1 MTDRNRDPQEMLRRL
16 EQMQADA
23 EQMMA
28 KYNRLAE
35 ESGASEV
42 EVVSDDGLLRVK
54 LDAEG
59 KVAHIGIDEYA
70 MRMRQSLAPAIIA
83 LIEQAKAEYGVK
95 MTEMAQELLGDRM
108 DVMGMVRGTLPEDM
122 RARFDRERGL

>member
-28 KYNRLAE
+28 RYDRLADE
-35 ESGASEV
+35 MGASEI
-42 EVVSDDGLLRVK
+42 EVVSEDGLLRVK

-59 KVAHIGIDEYA
+59 KVAQIGIDEYA
-70 MRMRQSLAPAIIA
+70 MRMRQSLAPSIMM

-95 MTEMAQELLGDRM
+95 MTEMAQSLLGDRM
-108 DVMGMVRGTLPEDM
+108 DVMGIVRSTLPEDQ

>member
-28 KYNRLAE
+28 RYEQLADE
-35 ESGASEV
+35 MGASEV
-42 EVVSDDGLLRVK
+42 EVVSEDGLLRVK

-59 KVAHIGIDEYA
+59 KVAQIGIDEYA
-70 MRMRQSLAPAIIA
+70 MRMRQSLAPSIMM

-95 MTEMAQELLGDRM
+95 MTEMAQSLLGDRM
-108 DVMGMVRGTLPEDM
+108 DVMGMVRSTLPEDQ

>member
-23 EQMMA
+23 EQMIER
-28 KYNRLAE
+28 YNRLSDE
-35 ESGASEV
+35 MGANAV

-54 LDAEG
+54 LDSDG
-59 KVAHIGIDEYA
+59 KVAQIGIDEYA
-70 MRMRQSLAPAIIA
+70 MRARQSLAPAIMA

-95 MTEMAQELLGDRM
+95 MTAMAQSLMGDRM
-108 DVMGMVRGTLPEDM
+108 DVKGMVRSTLPEHM
-122 RARFDRERGL
+122 RARFDRENGL

>member
-28 KYNRLAE
+28 RYDRLADE
-35 ESGASEV
+35 MGATEI
-42 EVVSDDGLLRVK
+42 EVVSEDGLLRVK

-59 KVAHIGIDEYA
+59 KVAQIGIDEYA
-70 MRMRQSLAPAIIA
+70 MRMRQSLAPSIMM

-95 MTEMAQELLGDRM
+95 MTEMAQSLLGDRM
-108 DVMGMVRGTLPEDM
+108 DVMGMVRSTLPEDQ

>member
-1 MTDRNRDPQEMLRRL
+1 MSDMNRDPQEMMRRL

-23 EQMMA
+23 EQMMER
-28 KYNRLAE
+28 YNRLADE
-35 ESGASEV
+35 MGADRI

-59 KVAHIGIDEYA
+59 KVAEIGIDEYA
-70 MRMRQSLAPAIIA
+70 MRMRQSLGPAIIM

-95 MTEMAQELLGDRM
+95 MTEMAQSLLGDRM
-108 DVMGMVRGTLPEDM
+108 DVMGMVRDTLPEHM
-122 RARFDRERGL
+122 RASFDREHGR